1 MSGDDK
7 WDADFQQST
16 LSMGLV
22 SQQWEGEDEDDIK
35 DCWDDPEEEENEAKE
50 AEAAALKAKLE
61 KEQKDK
67 KKKLQEAKSLK
78 EEKRLEDMTPEERF
92 AEKLKRQK
100 LQEESDLQLAKEMIG
115 DLGFGDDT
123 RKEDSDKSDDEDT
136 TRSESRKAV
145 NSSQSTKNSVA
156 RVKDD
161 SDPFVL
167 RISDTSVTKSLKTKK
182 DFENYK
188 DEIVSHLSGASRNE
202 HFTEFV
208 NKMVHTFC
216 GYLTTADVKNL
227 HTSIGS
233 LHAEKLKADQGKS
246 KKKVKPTIKK
256 AHDADVYDN
265 YYEEEDIYNDF
276 M

>member
-16 LSMGLV
+16 LPMGLV
-22 SQQWEGEDEDDIK
+22 SHQWEGEDEDDIK
-35 DCWDDPEEEENEAKE
+35 DSWDDPEEDENEAKE
-50 AEAAALKAKLE
+50 AEAAAIKAKNEAKKLE
-61 KEQKDK
+61 EK
-67 KKKLQEAKSLK
+67 KKKALEAKLK

-123 RKEDSDKSDDEDT
+123 RKDDSDKSDDEDT
-136 TRSESRKAV
+136 SKNEVRKAV
-145 NSSQSTKNSVA
+145 NSSKATKNSVE

-167 RISDTSVTKSLKTKK
+167 RISDTSVSKSLKTKK

-188 DEIVSHLSGASRNE
+188 DEIIGHLSGASRNE

-208 NKMVHTFC
+208 NKMIHTLC
-216 GYLTTADVKNL
+216 GYMSTADVKNL
-227 HTSIGS
+227 HTSIGN
-233 LHAEKLKADQGKS
+233 LHAEKLKSEQGKS
-246 KKKVKPTIKK
+246 KKKAKPTIKK

-265 YYEEEDIYNDF
+265 YYEDEDIYNDF